1 MSLCTANGAASTLHG
16 HQPGLFGG
24 QKEQILKILLACRG
38 QWVPAYE
45 LANVALQYGAR
56 IYALRRDGYAI
67 ENRTQRVGR
76 QVRGSFRLISCPGE
90 SVPVGVRR

>member
-1 MSLCTANGAASTLHG
+1 MSLCTANGAASIHG

-45 LANVALQYGAR
+45 LASHALQYNAR
-56 IYALRRDGYAI
+56 IFSLRREGYVI

-76 QVRGSFRLISCPGE
+76 QVQGTFRLISCPGE
-90 SVPVGVRR
+90 SVPVGARR